1 MRFKM
6 VIQLVI
12 IFPLSHQID
21 VPLNQNNLVRLIPSL
36 LIFDMEDTLTQFDIV
51 ETTLIEGKSSG
62 VQVKLGFQRI
72 LLYHL
77 VNTYFPML
85 CLLIIVELTLF
96 FEQSQLQAAIALALT
111 VLLVMYTMYQ
121 GISVSQPKTAY
132 LKYMDYWIFFCLLVP
147 FIVFL
152 IEVYWELSRL
162 RRGKKNREMQRP
174 KESQMRIL
182 SKGIVMAYNNNTVG
196 DNEEVKIPLRGE
208 VRIVTVSLTAIFIFG
223 YIVWGATIKKFW
235 VSSNQQ
241 WKRSCRWLR
250 LGYMSISDSKEENSV
265 RVEANWKK
273 IAAALM
279 TFLIVDW
286 CFT

>member
-1 MRFKM
+1 M

-77 VNTYFPML
+77 VNTYVPML

-223 YIVWGATIKKFW
+223 YIVWGATIKKF
-235 VSSNQQ
+235 
-241 WKRSCRWLR
+241 
-250 LGYMSISDSKEENSV
+250 
-265 RVEANWKK
+265 
-273 IAAALM
+273 
-279 TFLIVDW
+279 
-286 CFT
+286 

>member
-1 MRFKM
+1 M

-223 YIVWGATIKKFW
+223 YIVWGATIKKF
-235 VSSNQQ
+235 
-241 WKRSCRWLR
+241 
-250 LGYMSISDSKEENSV
+250 
-265 RVEANWKK
+265 
-273 IAAALM
+273 
-279 TFLIVDW
+279 
-286 CFT
+286 

>member
-1 MRFKM
+1 M
-6 VIQLVI
+6 
-12 IFPLSHQID
+12 
-21 VPLNQNNLVRLIPSL
+21 NLVRLIPNL
-36 LIFDMEDTLTQFDIV
+36 LIFDMEDALTQFDIV
-51 ETTLIEGKSSG
+51 SATLIEGKSSG

-85 CLLIIVELTLF
+85 CLLVIVELTLF

-223 YIVWGATIKKFW
+223 YIVWGATIKKF
-235 VSSNQQ
+235 
-241 WKRSCRWLR
+241 
-250 LGYMSISDSKEENSV
+250 
-265 RVEANWKK
+265 
-273 IAAALM
+273 
-279 TFLIVDW
+279 
-286 CFT
+286 

>member
-1 MRFKM
+1 M

-162 RRGKKNREMQRP
+162 RRGKNNREMQRP
-174 KESQMRIL
+174 KVSQMRIL

-223 YIVWGATIKKFW
+223 YIVWGATIKKF
-235 VSSNQQ
+235 
-241 WKRSCRWLR
+241 
-250 LGYMSISDSKEENSV
+250 
-265 RVEANWKK
+265 
-273 IAAALM
+273 
-279 TFLIVDW
+279 
-286 CFT
+286 

>member
-1 MRFKM
+1 M

-121 GISVSQPKTAY
+121 GISASQPKTAY
-132 LKYMDYWIFFCLLVP
+132 LKYIDYWIFFCLLVP

-162 RRGKKNREMQRP
+162 RQGKKKGEMQQP

-182 SKGIVMAYNNNTVG
+182 SKGIVMPYNNNTLG
-196 DNEEVKIPLRGE
+196 DNEELKIPLRSE
-208 VRIVTVSLTAIFIFG
+208 VRGATVCLTAVFIIG
-223 YIVWGATIKKFW
+223 YIVWGATIKKF
-235 VSSNQQ
+235 
-241 WKRSCRWLR
+241 
-250 LGYMSISDSKEENSV
+250 
-265 RVEANWKK
+265 
-273 IAAALM
+273 
-279 TFLIVDW
+279 
-286 CFT
+286 

>member
-1 MRFKM
+1 M

-132 LKYMDYWIFFCLLVP
+132 LKFMDYWIFFCLLVP

-223 YIVWGATIKKFW
+223 YIVWGATIKKF
-235 VSSNQQ
+235 
-241 WKRSCRWLR
+241 
-250 LGYMSISDSKEENSV
+250 
-265 RVEANWKK
+265 
-273 IAAALM
+273 
-279 TFLIVDW
+279 
-286 CFT
+286 

>member
-1 MRFKM
+1 M
-6 VIQLVI
+6 
-12 IFPLSHQID
+12 
-21 VPLNQNNLVRLIPSL
+21 NLVRLIPNL
-36 LIFDMEDTLTQFDIV
+36 LIFDMEDALTQFDIV
-51 ETTLIEGKSSG
+51 SATLIEGKSSG

-85 CLLIIVELTLF
+85 CLLVIVELTLF

-121 GISVSQPKTAY
+121 GISASQPKTAY
-132 LKYMDYWIFFCLLVP
+132 LKYIDYWIFFCLLVP

-223 YIVWGATIKKFW
+223 YIVWGATIKKF
-235 VSSNQQ
+235 
-241 WKRSCRWLR
+241 
-250 LGYMSISDSKEENSV
+250 
-265 RVEANWKK
+265 
-273 IAAALM
+273 
-279 TFLIVDW
+279 
-286 CFT
+286 

>member
-1 MRFKM
+1 M

-121 GISVSQPKTAY
+121 GISASQPKTAY
-132 LKYMDYWIFFCLLVP
+132 LKYIDYWIFFCLLVP

-223 YIVWGATIKKFW
+223 YIVWGATIKKF
-235 VSSNQQ
+235 
-241 WKRSCRWLR
+241 
-250 LGYMSISDSKEENSV
+250 
-265 RVEANWKK
+265 
-273 IAAALM
+273 
-279 TFLIVDW
+279 
-286 CFT
+286 